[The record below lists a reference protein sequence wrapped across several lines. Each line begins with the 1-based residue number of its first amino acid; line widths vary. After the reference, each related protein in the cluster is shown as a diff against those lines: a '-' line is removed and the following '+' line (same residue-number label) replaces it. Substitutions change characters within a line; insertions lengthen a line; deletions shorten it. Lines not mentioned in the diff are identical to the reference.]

1 MGFFSSI
8 TKGLG
13 KTRGGLLGTLT
24 AVFTGRVDEEF
35 FEELEET
42 LICADVGVQCSLR
55 ICDQLRERAKR
66 DKVNERADLWQALT
80 EELTATLTEV
90 GDSEISIEKSKLNV
104 LLFTGVNGA
113 GKTTTIGKLASFYKQ
128 QGYSVILAAAD
139 TFRAAAP
146 EQLAMWAERAG
157 VPIIR
162 QAEGAD
168 PAAVVFDGIQAA
180 KAREADILIV
190 DTAGRL
196 QNKSNL
202 MNELSKIGRIIDRE
216 APDANRENL
225 LVLDAGTGQNALSQA
240 KLFGEA
246 VPLTGLILTKLDGTA
261 KGGAVFGIVYESKLP
276 VKRIGV
282 GEGIEDLRPFVA
294 EEFVTALLDREAGE
308 DA

>member
-1 MGFFSSI
+1 MGFFSNL

-55 ICDQLRERAKR
+55 ICEQLRERAKR
-66 DKVNERADLWQALT
+66 DKVKERADLWQALV

-90 GDSEISIEKSKLNV
+90 GSCEINVEKGKLNV

-113 GKTTTIGKLASFYKQ
+113 GKTTTIGKLASYYKQ

-146 EQLAMWAERAG
+146 EQLAMWADRAG
-157 VPIIR
+157 VPIVR

-180 KAREADILIV
+180 KARKADILIV

-202 MNELSKIGRIIDRE
+202 MNELAKIGRIIDRE
-216 APDANRENL
+216 APDAVRENI

-240 KLFGEA
+240 KLFGE
-246 VPLTGLILTKLDGTA
+246 VIPLTGLILTKLDGTA

>member
-66 DKVNERADLWQALT
+66 DKVKERADLWQALT

-90 GDSEISIEKSKLNV
+90 GDSEISIEKGKLNV

-113 GKTTTIGKLASFYKQ
+113 GKTTTIGKLASYYKQ